1 MLFLSMDQWG
11 RCLYDHVRIPIPKPS
26 SKTPQ
31 LPIMKMSFTPLAAF
45 ALILWAGSASAA
57 TLLLADHF
65 NESTANEVTSSF
77 NNNLSATQTG
87 TLATTTYNIGS
98 GGGNEAQHS
107 NGAKQLTV
115 ANITSYGNVSV
126 NNNFATQANAAN
138 LPLQISFN
146 IVNVFGYAGDTTRWV
161 QFNVGNSQN
170 LAVNNGAA
178 MVGVLFRVNGGTQTF
193 NSGTNVGGEPSWSQ
207 NDLVTITLSGT
218 GGIGSAFSSNG
229 TEASVQIGS
238 NNIGT
243 FTLAQ
248 QSNAYLTFSAFNFG
262 NDQFGGG
269 EFDNLSVSLIPEPSA
284 ALLGGL
290 GLLALLRR
298 RRV

>member
-1 MLFLSMDQWG
+1 MKSTFTLLATIATISMLSQA
-11 RCLYDHVRIPIPKPS
+11 
-26 SKTPQ
+26 T
-31 LPIMKMSFTPLAAF
+31 AA
-45 ALILWAGSASAA
+45 S
-57 TLLLADHF
+57 LLLADHF
-65 NESTANEVTSSF
+65 NEGTANEVASSF
-77 NNNLSATQTG
+77 NNNLGSTQTG
-87 TLATTTYNIGS
+87 SLATTSYTIGS
-98 GGGNEAQHS
+98 GSGNEAQHS

-115 ANITSYGNVSV
+115 ANIVSYGSVSM

-178 MVGVLFRVNGGTQTF
+178 MVGVLFRVNSATQTF
-193 NSGTNVGGEPSWSQ
+193 TSGTNVGGTPSWSQ
-207 NDLVTITLSGT
+207 NDLVTITLSGI
-218 GGIGSAFSSNG
+218 GGTGSAFSSNG
-229 TEASVQIGS
+229 TEASIQIGS

-243 FTLAQ
+243 FSLAQ

-290 GLLALLRR
+290 GFLFLLRR
-298 RRV
+298 RRVSCR